1 MEKTKGGLNIFPCV
15 GSIMGI
21 RTYIYKL
28 HCKDT
33 DVKDSFIGHT
43 ANPNVCK
50 SYYKCKSKYKN
61 GTVFQAIRKNGGWH
75 NWQLTVLEEF
85 EYLHYQQLKDM
96 LEEAKRFHQPTLN
109 KCVKPKKPTK
119 ADVET
124 YIIKKKKTKEL
135 SPFVKCE
142 CEHTIPRT
150 HYNYHRNSSDHVKY
164 MLLKTQN
171 A

>member
-1 MEKTKGGLNIFPCV
+1 MRNIKCLILNIKRSSSLTWWSFETCVCWKSTDKTRSTQGDHNTTEKTKGGLNIFPCV

-61 GTVFQAIRKNGGWH
+61 GTVFQAIRKNSGWH

-85 EYLHYQQLKDM
+85 EYSHFQQMFNSL
-96 LEEAKRFHQPTLN
+96 F
-109 KCVKPKKPTK
+109 CVF
-119 ADVET
+119 DFCSV
-124 YIIKKKKTKEL
+124 
-135 SPFVKCE
+135 
-142 CEHTIPRT
+142 
-150 HYNYHRNSSDHVKY
+150 
-164 MLLKTQN
+164 LLFYR
-171 A
+171 